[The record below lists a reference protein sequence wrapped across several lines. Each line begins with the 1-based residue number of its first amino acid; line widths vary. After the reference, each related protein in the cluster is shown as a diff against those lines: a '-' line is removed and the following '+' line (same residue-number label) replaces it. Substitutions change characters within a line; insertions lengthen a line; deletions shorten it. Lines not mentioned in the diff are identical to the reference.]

1 MIHLYYLLKM
11 VIFHSF
17 CKRLPEDTS
26 LRLWLGWKAI
36 PRSSAMPGTTPSL
49 AAAVCLTPLDVSAL
63 PAGPMRLRVL
73 GIEPKRAAVGEALH
87 AATL

>member
-1 MIHLYYLLKM
+1 
-11 VIFHSF
+11 
-17 CKRLPEDTS
+17 
-26 LRLWLGWKAI
+26 
-36 PRSSAMPGTTPSL
+36 MPGTTPSL